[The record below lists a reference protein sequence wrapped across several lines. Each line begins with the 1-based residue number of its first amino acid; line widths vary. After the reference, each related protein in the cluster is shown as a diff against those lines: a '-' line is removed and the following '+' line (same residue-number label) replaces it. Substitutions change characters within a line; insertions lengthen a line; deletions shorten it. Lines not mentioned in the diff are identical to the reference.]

1 MSTCVVR
8 AARWQDD
15 NRALRMIREAVFI
28 QEQGVP
34 AALEWDGFDAT
45 CLHLLALDSSGNP
58 IASARL
64 LPGGSIGRMA
74 VLAEWRNKGVGTALM
89 QRLLEEAR
97 NRQIR
102 RVVLNAQTHA
112 TGFYGKFGF
121 QSVGKEFIEA
131 GIHHVSM
138 VLAL

>member
-15 NRALRMIREAVFI
+15 SRALRTVREAVFI
-28 QEQGVP
+28 HEQGVP
-34 AALEWDGFDAT
+34 AALEWDELDAT
-45 CLHLLALDSSGNP
+45 CMHLLAMDSSGKP
-58 IASARL
+58 IGTARL
-64 LPGGSIGRMA
+64 LPDDSIGRMA
-74 VLAEWRNKGVGTALM
+74 VLTEWRNKGVGTALM

-102 RVVLNAQTHA
+102 QVILSAQTHA

-121 QSVGKEFIEA
+121 QSVGKEFMEA
-131 GIHHVSM
+131 GIPHVRM
-138 VLAL
+138 VLRL

>member
-1 MSTCVVR
+1 MSTGVVR
-8 AARWQDD
+8 VARWHDD

-28 QEQGVP
+28 HEQGVP
-34 AALEWDGFDAT
+34 AALEWDEFDAT
-45 CLHLLALDSSGNP
+45 CMHLLATDSSGKP
-58 IASARL
+58 IGTARL
-64 LPGGSIGRMA
+64 LPNGSIGRMA

-102 RVVLNAQTHA
+102 QVILNAQTHA

-121 QSVGKEFIEA
+121 QPVGKEFIEA
-131 GIHHVSM
+131 EITHVRM
-138 VLAL
+138 VLRL